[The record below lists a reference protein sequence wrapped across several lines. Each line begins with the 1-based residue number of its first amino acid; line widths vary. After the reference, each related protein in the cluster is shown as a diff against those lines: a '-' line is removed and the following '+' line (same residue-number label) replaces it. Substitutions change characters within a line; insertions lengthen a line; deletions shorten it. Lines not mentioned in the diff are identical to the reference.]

1 VSEPLEVGQS
11 ADISG
16 SKHVEESIFGGLKIV
31 CAPATANDRSGTAG
45 PVNPVF
51 DQFVINMNA
60 DGLNQDKPL
69 FERFV
74 GFALALDN
82 LSDPALELN
91 GAGVKLPEAKR
102 GFVLLPRRWV
112 VERSFAWAIKFRR
125 LVKDYERYAQTL
137 AGLHVVAFA
146 CLMIRQVANL
156 AADS

>member
-1 VSEPLEVGQS
+1 
-11 ADISG
+11 
-16 SKHVEESIFGGLKIV
+16 
-31 CAPATANDRSGTAG
+31 
-45 PVNPVF
+45 
-51 DQFVINMNA
+51 MNA
-60 DGLNQDKPL
+60 DGLTQDKPL

-82 LSDPALELN
+82 LSDPALEPN

-112 VERSFAWAIKFRR
+112 VERSFAWATKFRR

-137 AGLHVVAFA
+137 AGLRVVAFA
-146 CLMIRQVANL
+146 CLTIRQVANL

>member
-1 VSEPLEVGQS
+1 MTEPLEVGQS
-11 ADISG
+11 ADLSG
-16 SKHVEESIFGGLKIV
+16 SKHVEESIFGDLEIV

-45 PVNPVF
+45 PVNTVF

-60 DGLNQDKPL
+60 DGLTQDKPL

-82 LSDPALELN
+82 LSDLALELN

-102 GFVLLPRRWV
+102 GFILLPRRWV